1 LGAGGAALTDSLALW
16 ALAAAG
22 SDLAAGFGEGFA
34 GALAAGALAAGL
46 VLAAGFWAAGVDL
59 AVAFFTMGFGAFFAL
74 AALTE
79 ALGAAA
85 LGVTLD
91 LTGAADFALEAGCA
105 GLAFEEDLAAALGA
119 VLAAEAGFEGETFD
133 LPPLAI
139 TFLTSALA
147 GAFLA
152 GAGLAAAFLTGAF
165 FAGTG
170 LTAAFFEG
178 AFVAGDFLPVVLG
191 FVGMIIDG

>member
-1 LGAGGAALTDSLALW
+1 
-16 ALAAAG
+16 
-22 SDLAAGFGEGFA
+22 
-34 GALAAGALAAGL
+34 
-46 VLAAGFWAAGVDL
+46 
-59 AVAFFTMGFGAFFAL
+59 MP
-74 AALTE
+74 E

-91 LTGAADFALEAGCA
+91 LTGAADFALEADWA

-119 VLAAEAGFEGETFD
+119 GLAAEAGFEGETFD

-139 TFLTSALA
+139 TFLTAALA

-152 GAGLAAAFLTGAF
+152 GAGLAAAFVAR
-165 FAGTG
+165 TG
-170 LTAAFFEG
+170 LTAACFEG

-191 FVGMIIDG
+191 FVGMIVDG

>member
-1 LGAGGAALTDSLALW
+1 
-16 ALAAAG
+16 
-22 SDLAAGFGEGFA
+22 
-34 GALAAGALAAGL
+34 
-46 VLAAGFWAAGVDL
+46 
-59 AVAFFTMGFGAFFAL
+59 MP
-74 AALTE
+74 E

-91 LTGAADFALEAGCA
+91 LTGAADFALEAGWA

-119 VLAAEAGFEGETFD
+119 GLAAEAGFEGETLD

-139 TFLTSALA
+139 TFLTAALA

-152 GAGLAAAFLTGAF
+152 GAVLAAAFLTGAF

-178 AFVAGDFLPVVLG
+178 AFLAGDFLPVVLG
-191 FVGMIIDG
+191 FVGMIVDG